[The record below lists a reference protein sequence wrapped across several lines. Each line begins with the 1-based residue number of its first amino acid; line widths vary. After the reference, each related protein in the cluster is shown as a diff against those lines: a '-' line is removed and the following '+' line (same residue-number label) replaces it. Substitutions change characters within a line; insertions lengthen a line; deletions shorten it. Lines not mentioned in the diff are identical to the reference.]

1 MYSSRNIINLTEKV
15 YLRGAMKMNE
25 NEKTYGNITIKVRKK
40 KEDTTL
46 SKVRDLL
53 SNESGT
59 YTIEAK
65 VNKIIQT
72 RGPTIFKAMD
82 ETANADIAGFVSP
95 GERAF
100 PEIKENDS
108 ICAKVTIRIKDDK
121 KRINITELSKIQ
133 DISLELDRMLDT
145 AKDSETTALNFTIE
159 SPVLDALKDKFRS
172 ASALI
177 KKSISEGRQILIRH
191 HADMDGYAGAI
202 ALEKAI
208 LPMIEKRFGDRDKWF
223 CFDRSPSTT
232 PFYEYKDVLKDLAF
246 AKKNIERFGKL
257 EPLVILV
264 DNGSTEEDLLSI
276 RKAKIY
282 NIPII
287 VVDHHFTKVEDGK
300 SVVDPYIDVH
310 INPYLKGGDKNLT
323 AGMLAYELSRI
334 INPAVDDMKILPA
347 LAGIGD
353 KSKGHEFE
361 EYLKNSKK
369 DESHLKKIATCVDYE
384 ASYLRF
390 MQDSG
395 LVCDLIVEDEKNAAL
410 VNLLYEDIQEK
421 INAQTKVLLKY
432 VKEET
437 LKNGIIA
444 ALIDIAKSTQRG
456 DFPGPGKSAG
466 ILNDKLNQKHGKKK
480 LVTIGY
486 GPDFITMRSND
497 ACEKIGFNV
506 NVFVKR
512 LEEDIPHAMVS
523 GGGHEVAGSIK
534 FVESAKDEVL
544 KNLIKY
550 IEELKS
556 KD

>member
-1 MYSSRNIINLTEKV
+1 
-15 YLRGAMKMNE
+15 MKMNE
-25 NEKTYGNITIKVRKK
+25 NEKTFGNITIKVKKK
-40 KEDTTL
+40 KEDAPVD
-46 SKVRDLL
+46 KVKDLV
-53 SNESGT
+53 SGESGT

-72 RGPTIFKAMD
+72 RGPTIFKVMD
-82 ETANADIAGFVSP
+82 ESGCADIGGFVSP
-95 GERAF
+95 GERAY
-100 PEIKENDS
+100 PDIVENDCVRAS
-108 ICAKVTIRIKDDK
+108 VRIEMKSDVKRMNIVEMTKIDSLSLKVDEMINGAKEPECADVK
-121 KRINITELSKIQ
+121 
-133 DISLELDRMLDT
+133 
-145 AKDSETTALNFTIE
+145 FTIK
-159 SPVLDALKDKFRS
+159 SPVLDALKDKFKS

-177 KKSISEGRQILIRH
+177 KKSIYEGRQILIRH

-202 ALEKAI
+202 ALEKAV
-208 LPMIEKRFGDRDKWF
+208 LPMIEKRFGERDKWF
-223 CFDRSPSTT
+223 CFERSPSTT
-232 PFYEYKDVLKDLAF
+232 PFYEYKDVLKDLVS
-246 AKKNIERFGKL
+246 AKRSIERFGKP

-287 VVDHHFTKVEDGK
+287 VVDHHFTEVKGGK
-300 SVVDPYIDVH
+300 SVVDSFVDVH
-310 INPYLKGGDKNLT
+310 INPYLVGGDKNLT
-323 AGMLAYELSRI
+323 AGMLAYELSRV
-334 INPAVDDMKILPA
+334 INPTADDMKVLPA

-353 KSKGHEFE
+353 RSSGREFE
-361 EYLKNSKK
+361 EYVKK
-369 DESHLKKIATCVDYE
+369 CGKDKEHMRKVAQCVDYE
-384 ASYLRF
+384 ASYLKF

-395 LVCDLIVEDEKNAAL
+395 LVWDLISGDEKNEAL
-410 VNLLYEDIQEK
+410 VELLYEDIARK
-421 INAQTKVLLKY
+421 IKAQSKVLLKY

-437 LKNGIIA
+437 LKNGVVA
-444 ALIDIAKSTQRG
+444 ALIDITKSTQRG

-466 ILNDKLNQKHGKKK
+466 ILNDELNQKHGKKK
-480 LVTIGY
+480 IVTIGY

-506 NVFVKR
+506 NVFVAR
-512 LEEDIPHAMVS
+512 LAEDIPHGMVS

-544 KNLIKY
+544 GKLVEY